1 MKKLLIMLTA
11 MVVSLSAVAGG
22 EHCDGAAED
31 CMAKMQAKY
40 AAKPWLGVEY
50 DKGDHGQYVI
60 KTVHADSPAEAA
72 GFRKGDVILAMEGVE
87 YTKAN
92 KKALKQV
99 WSGVKP
105 GSEVQYVVKRQGA
118 KVELDATLAHVPVE
132 LQKKW
137 IAEHMK
143 KSHPDYQVAS
153 TN

>member
-1 MKKLLIMLTA
+1 
-11 MVVSLSAVAGG
+11 
-22 EHCDGAAED
+22 
-31 CMAKMQAKY
+31 MAKMQAKY

-118 KVELDATLAHVPVE
+118 KVELDATLAHVPAD

-137 IAEHMK
+137 IAEHEAK
-143 KSHPDYQVAS
+143 AEDKLKDAVRDLFR
-153 TN
+153 

>member
-72 GFRKGDVILAMEGVE
+72 GFQKGDRIVTAGGNIVRDVIDLTQKVDEYEAGDTGTVE
-87 YTKAN
+87 VIRGEER
-92 KKALKQV
+92 LDL
-99 WSGVKP
+99 
-105 GSEVQYVVKRQGA
+105 EVTYDVIRHGR
-118 KVELDATLAHVPVE
+118 
-132 LQKKW
+132 
-137 IAEHMK
+137 
-143 KSHPDYQVAS
+143 
-153 TN
+153 

>member
-1 MKKLLIMLTA
+1 MKKLLIMLAA
-11 MVVSLSAVAGG
+11 MAVSLSAMAGG
-22 EHCDGAAED
+22 EKCDGAAED

-50 DKGDHGQYVI
+50 DKAEDGRYVI
-60 KTVHADSPAEAA
+60 RKVHADSPAEAA

-99 WSGVKP
+99 WSGVEP
-105 GSEVQYVVKRQGA
+105 GSDVQYVVKRQGA
-118 KVELDATLAHVPVE
+118 KVELEATLAHVPAE
-132 LQKKW
+132 LQKEW
-137 IAEHMK
+137 IAQHMK